1 MKWLRKQQEPGW
13 LAIRV
18 DEDRV
23 EAAHVR
29 RETGGRPRVTVCD
42 SWEKQGT
49 DVDAVARLG
58 GLLNASAHRCTTVLP
73 LGEYQILL
81 AEPPAVP
88 SEELKSAI
96 RWRIKDMLD
105 YPVDEA
111 TIDVLDIPSDPG
123 GGSRGR
129 AVFAVAAPNRVI
141 EAKVR
146 LFQQAKV
153 PLSTIDVPET
163 AQRNLATLYEAEGRG
178 IAALS
183 IGPLG
188 GILTFSRGGE
198 LFMTR
203 RIDIASRHLESE
215 GEDRYQL
222 LERIVLELQ
231 RSLDNFEHQYHFVS
245 LARLIVLPLS
255 QPAGVVEYLAQ
266 NLYLPVEAVDL
277 GDVLDIT
284 AVPALRA
291 TAAQSRYLDL
301 IGAALRDETAP
312 PAAGGHRP

>member
-1 MKWLRKQQEPGW
+1 MKWLRKHQEPGW

-18 DEDRV
+18 DADRV
-23 EAAHVR
+23 AAAHVR

-42 SWEKQGT
+42 SWEKAGS
-49 DVDAVARLG
+49 DIDALSRLG
-58 GLLNASAHRCTTVLP
+58 AVLKAGSHRCTTVLP
-73 LGEYQILL
+73 LGDYQLLL

-111 TIDVLDIPSDPG
+111 TLDVLEIPSDPG

-141 EAKVR
+141 EARVR
-146 LFQQAKV
+146 LFQQAGV
-153 PLSTIDVPET
+153 PLATIDVQET
-163 AQRNLATLYEAEGRG
+163 AQRNLAALYEAEGRG

-183 IGPLG
+183 IGPAG
-188 GILTFSRGGE
+188 GMLTFTRGGE
-198 LFMTR
+198 LYMTR
-203 RIDIASRHLESE
+203 RIDIASRHLEAD
-215 GEDRYQL
+215 GDDRYQL
-222 LERIVLELQ
+222 LERLVLELQ

-245 LARLIVLPLS
+245 LARLIVLPLA

-277 GDVLDIT
+277 GDVLDIGG
-284 AVPALRA
+284 VPELRA
-291 TAAQSRYLDL
+291 TPEQSRYLDL
-301 IGAALRDETAP
+301 LGAALRDESAP
-312 PAAGGHRP
+312 DAGGRP